1 MIKKMSHTSVFV
13 LNQEEALKF
22 YRDQLG
28 FQVHTDAMVG
38 DDFRFLTLN
47 VKDEPGFEIILMEP
61 RAGML
66 MDQETAA
73 QLRAIIEK
81 GVLGAGAFHTDD
93 CQATYEELKSRGV
106 EFIQSL
112 LKDRTASRP
121 YSRIIPK
128 LVQLMQ
134 PNEEYSSTSAKPT
147 AVMPVVH
154 QAQHSSLIIPLPN
167 LVTATPCR
175 IAALL
180 QG

>member
-66 MDQETAA
+66 MDAETAA

-93 CQATYEELKSRGV
+93 CQATYEELKGRGV
-106 EFIQSL
+106 EFISEP
-112 LKDRTASRP
+112 AERP
-121 YSRIIPK
+121 YGIEAVFKDNSGNWFS
-128 LVQLMQ
+128 LTQ
-134 PNEEYSSTSAKPT
+134 PNEEYS
-147 AVMPVVH
+147 
-154 QAQHSSLIIPLPN
+154 
-167 LVTATPCR
+167 
-175 IAALL
+175 
-180 QG
+180 

>member
-1 MIKKMSHTSVFV
+1 VIKKMSHTSVFV

-66 MDQETAA
+66 MDGETAA

-106 EFIQSL
+106 EFIS
-112 LKDRTASRP
+112 APAERP
-121 YSRIIPK
+121 YGIEAVFKDNSGNWFS
-128 LVQLMQ
+128 LTQ
-134 PNEEYSSTSAKPT
+134 PNEEYS
-147 AVMPVVH
+147 
-154 QAQHSSLIIPLPN
+154 
-167 LVTATPCR
+167 
-175 IAALL
+175 
-180 QG
+180 